1 MKSANLRFSLSE
13 TPIIADHILCNY
25 KRDRLYFEHYSPLFN
40 NEFLIQFEENVN
52 TLSHLRPLQALE
64 KEAVKKTD
72 QLQIIINHFRPLLN
86 ITEALLQ
93 KISDE
98 PDFRT
103 ASLSL
108 KQLREVL
115 NKKCIWEIQKSCR
128 NMVSELELLIE
139 ELIDKGFIIRILND
153 FHLLMQKL
161 KDGESELA
169 EVTHQHDMVANEY
182 QIVDNQLEV
191 YMDTI
196 FKSTPAVFGENFSDK
211 SEEYSIEKLMVHRQ
225 FIESESQ

>member
-1 MKSANLRFSLSE
+1 MNRKKASLMKSANHRFSLSE
-13 TPIIADHILCNY
+13 TPIIADHILRNY

-72 QLQIIINHFRPLLN
+72 QLQIIINHFHPLLN

-98 PDFRT
+98 PGFRT

-115 NKKCIWEIQKSCR
+115 SKKCAWEIQKSCR

-161 KDGESELA
+161 KDL
-169 EVTHQHDMVANEY
+169 Q
-182 QIVDNQLEV
+182 
-191 YMDTI
+191 
-196 FKSTPAVFGENFSDK
+196 K
-211 SEEYSIEKLMVHRQ
+211 
-225 FIESESQ
+225 

>member
-1 MKSANLRFSLSE
+1 MKSANHHFSLSE

-40 NEFLIQFEENVN
+40 NEFLIRFEENVN
-52 TLSHLRPLQALE
+52 ALVHLTPLQALE
-64 KEAVKKTD
+64 KEIVKKND
-72 QLQIIINHFRPLLN
+72 KIQIIINHFHPLLN

-93 KISDE
+93 KIPDE
-98 PDFRT
+98 PDFIA

-115 NKKCIWEIQKSCR
+115 NKKCAWEIQKSCR

-182 QIVDNQLEV
+182 LLIDNQLEG
-191 YMDTI
+191 YIETI
-196 FKSTPAVFGENFSDK
+196 FESTPAVFGENFSDK